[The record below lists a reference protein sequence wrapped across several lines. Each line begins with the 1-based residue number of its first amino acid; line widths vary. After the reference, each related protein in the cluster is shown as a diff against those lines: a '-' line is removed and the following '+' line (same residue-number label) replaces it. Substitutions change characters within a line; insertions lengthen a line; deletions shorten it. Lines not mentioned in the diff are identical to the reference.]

1 MMFVAPKICRPQA
14 PSVQAASQRRF
25 WLGLAAVLP
34 LVLAG
39 CLSGSNDTATSG
51 TTTVQQKAPRPA
63 TNRFAPANQCHQLAF
78 ADGRQLGE
86 AGGRLLAGSAASAMP
101 LFFKPTELGRYLL
114 ALPDGSLLSFANGVV
129 ASQAT
134 PSATADWVLAESA
147 SQPGFFE
154 LKNDAGQALAVAGD
168 GGLALSATGTPFQLP
183 LAADASQCGA
193 FPEIATQSIGS
204 PFAGTLPDGRV
215 LGFADAHV
223 HVSATDFLGGAQ
235 FGSPFHR
242 FGVTE
247 ALHDCARDHGPNG
260 RLDLVGNF
268 FAGTPQA
275 THDTQGWPT
284 FGSWPAR
291 NSLTHEGMYYKWVER
306 AWRSGLRV
314 MVNELVENEVLC
326 TLNSTAKLRPQDCNE
341 MNSVY
346 RQAEFMKQ
354 MQDYIDAQEGGPG
367 EGWFRIVRSPAEA
380 RQVIAQ
386 GKLAVILGIE
396 VSHVLN
402 CNLKRLPGGIEQPGC
417 DRASIDAEIE
427 KLWNAGIRQLFPV
440 HEFDNALGG
449 NGIFNGDV
457 LNVGNFIDT
466 NQFWSTYDCPD
477 TDYYFGAGAFMVTAG
492 VPGMFGI
499 FDDANPLSGPLRDL
513 LNGTLGLPAYKADK
527 KQCNTRRISELGKYA
542 INRMMDRGIIIDVDH
557 MELAMKGEVIDMALA
572 RKTNAGEPYPVTS
585 THGAQGGLTQVDAEK
600 LFKTG
605 GIIYDYKSNGQGYT
619 GAVNKAREAHAKS
632 GTSKFFAV
640 GFGADTNGL
649 GSQAGPRGSDR
660 EPIRY
665 PFTLF
670 QGPEWDPT
678 LFAGATPITFDRQ
691 RSGERIFD
699 IDKEGQAHYGL
710 IADFVEEVRIE
721 GGRDALN
728 ALYLSAERYLQM
740 WEQALRVGPATAQPT
755 SQPN

>member
-1 MMFVAPKICRPQA
+1 MKRSIALRALALVVGSVALTACIGGG
-14 PSVQAASQRRF
+14 SEVASTPDN
-25 WLGLAAVLP
+25 G
-34 LVLAG
+34 
-39 CLSGSNDTATSG
+39 SGSA
-51 TTTVQQKAPRPA
+51 KALRPA

-86 AGGRLLAGSAASAMP
+86 VGGRLLAGDAATAMP
-101 LFFKPTELGRYLL
+101 LFMKPTELGRYLL
-114 ALPDGSLLSFANGVV
+114 ILPDASLLSFANNAV
-129 ASQAT
+129 ATQAL
-134 PSATADWVLAESA
+134 PSATADWILVESSA
-147 SQPGFFE
+147 PSGFFE
-154 LKNDAGQALAVAGD
+154 LRTPGGQALVAAGN
-168 GGLALSATGTPFQLP
+168 GALSLGSTGTPFQLP
-183 LAADASQCGA
+183 LAASPSDCGE
-193 FPEIATQSIGS
+193 FPEIATQSTGT

-235 FGSPFHR
+235 PASPFHR

-247 ALHDCARDHGPNG
+247 ALHDCSREHGPNG
-260 RLDLVGNF
+260 RLDLVGNL

-284 FGSWPAR
+284 FASWPAR
-291 NSLTHEGMYYKWVER
+291 DSLTHEGMYYKWVER
-306 AWRSGLRV
+306 AWRAGLRV

-326 TLNSTAKLRPQDCNE
+326 TLYSTAKGRLQDCNE

-402 CNLKRLPGGIEQPGC
+402 CNLKVLPGGIEQPGC
-417 DRASIDAEIE
+417 DRASIDAEIQ
-427 KLWNAGIRQLFPV
+427 KLWDAGIRQLFPV

-466 NQFWSTYDCPD
+466 NRFWTTYDCPD
-477 TDYYFGAGAFMVTAG
+477 PEANPYYFGGGAFMVTAG
-492 VPGMFGI
+492 IPGMFGV
-499 FDDANPLSGPLRDL
+499 FDDTTPLGSPLRSL
-513 LNGTLGLPAYKADK
+513 LNGRLGLPAYKTDK
-527 KQCNTRRISELGKYA
+527 KQCNVRKMSELGRYA

-557 MELAMKGEVIDMALA
+557 MELTMKGDVINMALA
-572 RKTNAGEPYPVTS
+572 RKTASGEPYPVTS
-585 THGAQGGLTQVDAEK
+585 THGAQGGLLQSDAIN

-619 GAVNKAREAHAKS
+619 GAVEKARAAHAAS
-632 GTSKFFAV
+632 GTTKPFAV

-649 GSQAGPRGSDR
+649 GGQAGPRGSDR
-660 EPIRY
+660 KPIQY

-670 QGPEWDPT
+670 QGPDWNPAIFGQT
-678 LFAGATPITFDRQ
+678 TPVTFDRQ
-691 RSGERIFD
+691 KSGERIFD

-721 GGRDALN
+721 GGTKALE

-740 WEQALRVGPATAQPT
+740 WEQAMRVGPATAGTGSPAA
-755 SQPN
+755 PAARR